1 MKDPSLL
8 ERLQE
13 FEPSLCVEP
22 HSCICRPCRNELKD
36 ITNHQF
42 VPRWR
47 KHKGMTQ
54 SCFVPECMNDA
65 QKVTKLADRSTL
77 LNFFSIEND
86 SGTQSSDKGVP
97 LCTEHYGA
105 WYRHSN
111 PTHKRCKTCGKN
123 LIDLSKSRPYPQP
136 KLIRQFLREN
146 TDFSTEINPDDR
158 ACMLYLL

>member
-1 MKDPSLL
+1 MRLVTSHVHPAQPCRPSILCKIVNQSKYFHPKSWKDPSLL

-13 FEPSLCVEP
+13 FEPSLCVEL

-77 LNFFSIEND
+77 LNLKMTLVHNLVTKECHCVLNTMEPGIGILIQHIN
-86 SGTQSSDKGVP
+86 GVKHAVR
-97 LCTEHYGA
+97 T
-105 WYRHSN
+105 
-111 PTHKRCKTCGKN
+111 
-123 LIDLSKSRPYPQP
+123 
-136 KLIRQFLREN
+136 
-146 TDFSTEINPDDR
+146 
-158 ACMLYLL
+158 

>member
-1 MKDPSLL
+1 MTTTCFTIIIMSESRTRCRDLRPVTSHVHPGQPCRPCILCKIVNQSKYFHPKSWKDPSLL

-13 FEPSLCVEP
+13 FEPSLCVEL

-65 QKVTKLADRSTL
+65 QKITKRVHYFLIGFHQHVL
-77 LNFFSIEND
+77 PLN
-86 SGTQSSDKGVP
+86 
-97 LCTEHYGA
+97 
-105 WYRHSN
+105 
-111 PTHKRCKTCGKN
+111 
-123 LIDLSKSRPYPQP
+123 
-136 KLIRQFLREN
+136 
-146 TDFSTEINPDDR
+146 
-158 ACMLYLL
+158 